1 MKERIE
7 SLREIF
13 MLLPTWSDRY
23 NYLIEIGEQLPDMP
37 VAFQTPEN
45 RIECNSMIYFYV
57 CYINDICYI
66 FATANSPIPAGLA
79 GLLFSL
85 CDNTSKKELSENL
98 PFLRD
103 TLTEIGLIDNLTPSR
118 RDAFLTMIKKIAL

>member
-1 MKERIE
+1 MKEKID

-23 NYLIEIGEQLPDMP
+23 NYLIELGEQLPEMP
-37 VAFQTPEN
+37 VAFQVSEN

-66 FATANSPIPAGLA
+66 FATANSPIPAGLS

-85 CDNTSKKELSENL
+85 CDNISKKELSENL
-98 PFLRD
+98 PYLID
-103 TLTEIGLIDNLTPSR
+103 TLNEIGLIDNLTPSR
-118 RDAFLTMIKKIAL
+118 RDAFLSMIKKLPN